1 MTAET
6 ARLLDR
12 IRLQDGTH
20 QDDLPFLERTLAQL
34 FTQLGGR
41 FDASQVDIAI
51 RIKDR
56 DKPGMRTSLELIV
69 HGLPPMIGTSHLT
82 DTKDAVNDAEAKV
95 ISQLQTAVDRRSE
108 RH

>member
-1 MTAET
+1 MTADT
-6 ARLLDR
+6 PRLVDR
-12 IRLQDGTH
+12 IRLQDGTN

-41 FDASQVDIAI
+41 FDPSQVDIAI

-69 HGLPPMIGTSHLT
+69 HGLPPIIGTSHLT

-95 ISQLQTAVDRRSE
+95 ISQLKTAVDRRNE
-108 RH
+108 HH

>member
-6 ARLLDR
+6 ARLVDR
-12 IRLQDGTH
+12 IRLQDGTN

-34 FTQLGGR
+34 FTQLGR
-41 FDASQVDIAI
+41 FDPSQVDIAI

-56 DKPGMRTSLELIV
+56 DKPGMRTSLELNV
-69 HGLPPMIGTSHLT
+69 HGLQTMIGASTLT

-95 ISQLQTAVDRRSE
+95 IAQLQSAVDRRNE
-108 RH
+108 RR